1 MADLT
6 HLDGLSR
13 CFSYIWDQKLQNPF
27 ISKRKSADRRGDST
41 RSELHKMDI
50 APPATNAEQLFARGR
65 NRALTRARGRERRV
79 EQMLAAG
86 FLAAALAMAV
96 LLDSPRHLQFP
107 TLAVLVLAYVVACRA
122 KFDIADGYTVPTE
135 LVLVPMLFV
144 LPTPIVPLV
153 VSASWLL
160 GRLIDYASGRA
171 SVHRAFH
178 VFGDCWHAMGPALVL
193 VLAGAQ
199 TFAWDRWP
207 VYALAL
213 AAQFGFDLAAAA
225 LRAQLIDGTPVRNV
239 LRMIAP
245 VYGLDAAL
253 APVGLLAAYA
263 AIAIGPGICL
273 LVIPLAAVL
282 AVLSRE
288 RQTRIDQALALSE
301 AYQGTALLLG
311 DVVEADDAY
320 TGSHSRGVVELSLAA
335 SDRLGLGFEQRRNVE
350 FAALLH
356 DVGKIA
362 VPDEII
368 NKRGPLDDAE
378 WEVMRRHTIE
388 GERMLKRIGG
398 VLAEVG
404 RIVRASHEDFDG
416 SGYPDGLA
424 GEEIPVEARI
434 VTCCDAFSAMTTTR
448 SYRKAMDT
456 AAAIAELRRCA
467 GTQFDPRVVDVLV
480 ELVESGQ
487 V

>member
-1 MADLT
+1 ME
-6 HLDGLSR
+6 
-13 CFSYIWDQKLQNPF
+13 
-27 ISKRKSADRRGDST
+27 SA
-41 RSELHKMDI
+41 
-50 APPATNAEQLFARGR
+50 APATDARQLFARGR
-65 NRALTRARGRERRV
+65 TRAQARAEGRERVV
-79 EQMLAAG
+79 EQATAAA
-86 FLAAALAMAV
+86 FLAVALAMA
-96 LLDSPRHLQFP
+96 LFLDSPRSLELGP
-107 TLAVLVLAYVVACRA
+107 LLVLTFAYVVACRA

-135 LVLVPMLFV
+135 LVLVPMLFL
-144 LPTPIVPLV
+144 LPTPLVPLV
-153 VSASWLL
+153 VSLSWLL
-160 GRLIDYASGRA
+160 GRLIDFASGRT

-178 VFGDCWHAMGPALVL
+178 VFGDCWHAVGPALVIS
-193 VLAGAQ
+193 LAGAQ
-199 TFAWDRWP
+199 VFSWDSWP

-213 AAQFGFDLAAAA
+213 VAQFGFDFVAAAV
-225 LRAQLIDGTPVRNV
+225 RARLIDEASPASV

-245 VYGLDAAL
+245 VYALDAAL
-253 APVGLLAAYA
+253 APVGLLAAA
-263 AIAIGPGICL
+263 VAVTTSPAICL
-273 LVIPLAAVL
+273 LVIPLAGVL
-282 AVLSRE
+282 AILSRE

-320 TGSHSRGVVELSLAA
+320 TGSHSRGVVELSLAV

-362 VPDEII
+362 VPNEII
-368 NKRGPLDDAE
+368 NKEGPLDEAE
-378 WEVMRRHTIE
+378 WKVMKQHTIE

-416 SGYPDGLA
+416 SGYPDGLV
-424 GEEIPVEARI
+424 GEEIPIEARI

-456 AAAIAELRRCA
+456 EAALAELRRCA
-467 GTQFDPRVVDVLV
+467 GTQFDPEVVALLV
-480 ELVESGQ
+480 DLVESGQ

>member
-1 MADLT
+1 MET
-6 HLDGLSR
+6 
-13 CFSYIWDQKLQNPF
+13 
-27 ISKRKSADRRGDST
+27 
-41 RSELHKMDI
+41 
-50 APPATNAEQLFARGR
+50 APPASTPEQLFARGR
-65 NRALTRARGRERRV
+65 TLARSAAEGRERLV
-79 EQMLAAG
+79 EQTAGAG
-86 FLAAALAMAV
+86 FLLVALAMAV
-96 LLDSPRHLQFP
+96 LMDSPRSLDP
-107 TLAVLVLAYVVACRA
+107 VPLVLLMVAYVVACRA

-135 LVLVPMLFV
+135 LVLVPMLFL

-153 VSASWLL
+153 VSLSWLL
-160 GRLIDYASGRA
+160 GRLIDFASGRT
-171 SVHRAFH
+171 SVYRAFH
-178 VFGDCWHAMGPALVL
+178 VFGDCWHAVGPALVIS
-193 VLAGAQ
+193 LAGAQ
-199 TFAWDRWP
+199 VFSWDSWP

-213 AAQFGFDLAAAA
+213 VAQFAFDFVAAAV
-225 LRAQLIDGTPVRNV
+225 RARLIDGASPARV

-245 VYGLDAAL
+245 VYALDTAL
-253 APVGLLAAYA
+253 APIGLLAAA
-263 AIAIGPGICL
+263 VAVTTSPAICL
-273 LVIPLAAVL
+273 LVIPLAGVL

-288 RQTRIDQALALSE
+288 RQTRIDQALTLSE

-320 TGSHSRGVVELSLAA
+320 TGSHSRGVVELSLAVA
-335 SDRLGLGFEQRRNVE
+335 DRLGLGFDQRRNVE

-362 VPDEII
+362 VPNEII
-368 NKRGPLDDAE
+368 NKEGPLDDAE
-378 WEVMRRHTIE
+378 WEVMRQHTIE

-424 GEEIPVEARI
+424 GEEIPIEARV

-448 SYRKAMDT
+448 SYRKAMGT
-456 AAAIAELRRCA
+456 EAALEELRLCA
-467 GTQFDPRVVDVLV
+467 GTQFDPQVVGVLV

>member
-1 MADLT
+1 MESIT
-6 HLDGLSR
+6 
-13 CFSYIWDQKLQNPF
+13 
-27 ISKRKSADRRGDST
+27 
-41 RSELHKMDI
+41 
-50 APPATNAEQLFARGR
+50 PAHSPEQLFARGR
-65 NRALTRARGRERRV
+65 DRALNRARGRERTV
-79 EQMLAAG
+79 EGVAAG
-86 FLAAALAMAV
+86 GFLLVALCMAV
-96 LLDSPRHLQFP
+96 FMDSPRSLEAGP
-107 TLAVLVLAYVVACRA
+107 LVALVAAYVIACRA
-122 KFDIADGYTVPTE
+122 QFDIADGYTVPTE
-135 LVLVPMLFV
+135 LVLVPMLFL
-144 LPTPIVPLV
+144 LPTPVVPLV
-153 VSASWLL
+153 VSLSWAL
-160 GRLIDYASGRA
+160 GRLLDYAGGST

-178 VFGDCWHAMGPALVL
+178 VFGDCWHAVGPALVI

-199 TFAWDRWP
+199 AFSWDSWP

-213 AAQFGFDLAAAA
+213 VAQFAFDFAAAA
-225 LRAQLIDGTPVRNV
+225 ARAWLIDGTPPATVA
-239 LRMIAP
+239 RMIAP
-245 VYGLDAAL
+245 VYALDAAL
-253 APVGLLAAYA
+253 APVGLLAAFAALQVGA
-263 AIAIGPGICL
+263 AICL
-273 LVIPLAAVL
+273 AVIPLAAVL

-320 TGSHSRGVVELSLAA
+320 TGSHSRGVVELSLAV

-356 DVGKIA
+356 DVGKIS

-368 NKRGPLDDAE
+368 NKEGPLDDAE

-424 GEEIPVEARI
+424 GDEIPIEARI

-456 AAAIAELRRCA
+456 AAAVEELRRCG
-467 GTQFDPRVVDVLV
+467 GTQFDPAVVAVLI

>member
-1 MADLT
+1 MQT
-6 HLDGLSR
+6 
-13 CFSYIWDQKLQNPF
+13 
-27 ISKRKSADRRGDST
+27 
-41 RSELHKMDI
+41 
-50 APPATNAEQLFARGR
+50 ATPNSDAEQLFARGR
-65 NRALTRARGRERRV
+65 NRALAKARGRERAI
-79 EQMLAAG
+79 EQLTG
-86 FLAAALAMAV
+86 GSFLLVAVAMA
-96 LLDSPRHLQFP
+96 LYLGSPRSLDVV
-107 TLAVLVLAYVVACRA
+107 TLSTLGLAYAIACRA

-135 LVLVPMLFV
+135 LVLVPMLFL
-144 LPTPIVPLV
+144 LPTPVVPLV
-153 VSASWLL
+153 VSLSWLL
-160 GRLIDYASGRA
+160 GRLIDSVSGRA

-178 VFGDCWHAMGPALVL
+178 VFGDCWHAVGPALVISL
-193 VLAGAQ
+193 SGTQV
-199 TFAWDRWP
+199 FSWDSWP
-207 VYALAL
+207 VYLLAL
-213 AAQFGFDLAAAA
+213 VSQFAFDFATAAV
-225 LRAQLIDGTPVRNV
+225 RARLIDGASPATV
-239 LRMIAP
+239 LRMILP

-253 APVGLLAAYA
+253 APVGLLAAA
-263 AIAIGPGICL
+263 ASVALGPEVCL
-273 LVIPLAAVL
+273 LVIPLAGVL
-282 AVLSRE
+282 SILSRE

-320 TGSHSRGVVELSLAA
+320 TGSHSRGVVELSLAV
-335 SDRLGLGFEQRRNVE
+335 SDRLGLGFDQRRNVE

-362 VPDEII
+362 VPNEII
-368 NKRGPLDDAE
+368 NKKGPLDDAE
-378 WEVMRRHTIE
+378 WEVMRQHTIE

-424 GEEIPVEARI
+424 GEEIPIEARI

-456 AAAIAELRRCA
+456 EAALEELRRCA
-467 GTQFDPRVVDVLV
+467 GTQFDPQVVAVLL
-480 ELVESGQ
+480 ELVETGE

>member
-1 MADLT
+1 ME
-6 HLDGLSR
+6 
-13 CFSYIWDQKLQNPF
+13 
-27 ISKRKSADRRGDST
+27 SA
-41 RSELHKMDI
+41 
-50 APPATNAEQLFARGR
+50 APATDTQQLFARGR
-65 NRALTRARGRERRV
+65 TRAQARAEGRERAV
-79 EQMLAAG
+79 EQVT
-86 FLAAALAMAV
+86 AAAFLIAAAAMAAF
-96 LLDSPRHLQFP
+96 LDSPRALDFG
-107 TLAVLVLAYVVACRA
+107 TLGILVAAYVVACRA

-135 LVLVPMLFV
+135 LVLVPMLFL

-153 VSASWLL
+153 VSLSWLL
-160 GRLIDYASGRA
+160 GRLIDYASGRT

-178 VFGDCWHAMGPALVL
+178 VFGDCWHAVGPALVI

-199 TFAWDRWP
+199 VFSWSSWS
-207 VYALAL
+207 VYAGAL
-213 AAQFGFDLAAAA
+213 VAQFAFDFAAAA
-225 LRAQLIDGTPVRNV
+225 ARAWLIDGTPPAAVA
-239 LRMIAP
+239 RMIAP

-253 APVGLLAAYA
+253 APVGLLAAA
-263 AIAIGPGICL
+263 AAVAISPAVCL
-273 LVIPLAAVL
+273 LVIPLAWVL
-282 AVLSRE
+282 TILSRE
-288 RQTRIDQALALSE
+288 RQTRVDQALALSE

-320 TGSHSRGVVELSLAA
+320 TGSHSRGVVDLSLAV

-362 VPDEII
+362 VPNEII
-368 NKRGPLDDAE
+368 NKEGPLDETE
-378 WEVMRRHTIE
+378 WEVVRRHTIE

-424 GEEIPVEARI
+424 GEEIPIEARI

-448 SYRKAMDT
+448 SYRKAMGT
-456 AAAIAELRRCA
+456 EAALAELRRCA
-467 GTQFDPRVVDVLV
+467 GSQFDPRVVDTLVALV
-480 ELVESGQ
+480 ETGEV
-487 V
+487 